1 MSAMMELN
9 AMRSTTKP
17 SGQVTM
23 SSLEL
28 VKFINSQRGP
38 DEAELRHNNF
48 MAKVPKVLGADV
60 AKFLATQKYGNSNSR
75 DIYNFPKREACLMAM
90 SYSYELQ
97 AIVFDRMTAQEGQA
111 QMKRRPSGPKLI
123 GELAIMECYTRLL
136 RPASSSQVAMP
147 TKIAKQNGLD
157 ATFMQSYVV
166 DAPSDASPGSSLST
180 VSLTQLLKEHG
191 ISSNVQAYNT
201 LLRDA
206 GMLEARERRSSSKG
220 ATNGIKRFWCVTERG
235 RQYGKNLINPSS
247 PRETQPHWYE
257 DRFAE
262 LHRIVSA
269 GLLGFDFGRV

>member
-1 MSAMMELN
+1 
-9 AMRSTTKP
+9 
-17 SGQVTM
+17 M

-28 VKFINSQRGP
+28 VEFINSQRGP

-48 MAKVPKVLGADV
+48 MAKVPKVLGADA

-97 AIVFDRMTAQEGQA
+97 AIVFDRMTAQEGRA
-111 QMKRRPSGPKLI
+111 QMEGRTSGPKLI

-136 RPASSSQVAMP
+136 RPASSSQVAML

-157 ATFMQSYVV
+157 ATFLPTYVV
-166 DAPSDASPGSSLST
+166 DAPSDASPGSSLT
-180 VSLTQLLKEHG
+180 TASLTQLLKENG
-191 ISSNVQAYNT
+191 ISTNVHAYNT

-206 GMLEARERRSSSKG
+206 RMLEARERPSTSKG
-220 ATNGIKRFWCVTERG
+220 AKNGIKRFWRITERG
-235 RQYGKNLINPSS
+235 LEYGKNLTSPSS
-247 PRETQPHWYE
+247 PRETQPHWYV

-262 LHRIVSA
+262 LHCIASA
-269 GLLGFDFGRV
+269 GLLDADFGNT